1 MNLFMV
7 FILYSLTTKLEKKTK
22 TIPLSSS
29 SPIQSDLFGLFDFGV
44 RTDLVGLAVT
54 LYCG

>member
-29 SPIQSDLFGLFDFGV
+29 SPIKSDLFGLFDFGV

>member
-7 FILYSLTTKLEKKTK
+7 FILHSLTKKLEKMTK

-29 SPIQSDLFGLFDFGV
+29 SPIKSDLFGLFDFGV

>member
-7 FILYSLTTKLEKKTK
+7 FILYSLFIKFEKITK

-29 SPIQSDLFGLFDFGV
+29 SPIKSDLFGLFDFGV